1 MGNAALTREGLFD
14 ALANRSQTAYNT
26 GQLPP
31 VVHMKADRNA
41 RYEHVARALYTI
53 QTAGIIEVSFL
64 TEPKGQ
70 TPTG

>member
-1 MGNAALTREGLFD
+1 
-14 ALANRSQTAYNT
+14 
-26 GQLPP
+26 
-31 VVHMKADRNA
+31 MKADRNA
-41 RYEHVARALYTI
+41 RYEHVAGALYTI